1 MKQKTRK
8 RGTRFL
14 ALLLSVLMM
23 TSLLPAGALA
33 ANVDAV
39 GQETVTDTSEPEP
52 AETVTGEEAETE
64 QPDQKDEESEE
75 EPETPDKEDQGEE
88 PQDPAKETETEQPED
103 PEQVGENQ
111 ADALDAEDGDTPA
124 LVSSEDGW
132 DGETTKEPAQVDG
145 VYQIGTAEE
154 LAWLADQVNIHYNT
168 NIKAVLTDDIDINNR
183 EWVPMGDDNQPYRG
197 TFDGQG
203 HTVKNLYISKIKYSD
218 PEFQRGA
225 AMGFFGAIKRGIIK
239 NLTVF
244 GIIDAGVTGGNC
256 YYGGIVGNC
265 HGKII
270 NCVNEVDITVKGAS
284 DRSVYAAG
292 ICGDLSGLGVENF
305 FCEVVG
311 CVNKG
316 NIYCELSAD
325 RFNRKMRAG
334 GITGLVTIASI
345 DGCYNAGNISIKLL
359 EAAIAV
365 CQGIGVM
372 GNDAQINNCYN
383 TGKISAEIAD
393 DVTDAEVSDGAISG
407 SCKANS
413 ADDYPNGCFYLSG
426 SSEVGMRDSNGTKVS
441 DEVSGIAAKSETE
454 LKSEEFLKI
463 LNTSERITSNE
474 VTWKAGEDGYPTIA
488 SVEKVN
494 HVPNRKSDVPVEA
507 EERLEVNS
515 EYTLE
520 LSTIFEDKDYDALTY
535 KVSINGAEAV
545 ETDWYY
551 SFTPTELGMT
561 TFVFT
566 ANDGEADS
574 DDTYTVR
581 VVAIEPAIKG
591 SGTEEDPYIIESAD
605 ALKSMSEK
613 FNADYQ
619 NYNNKYWKQTAE
631 IDMAGVSLDM
641 IGKDQPFTGHYDGG
655 NFAIKNLTIK
665 SAASYVGMF
674 ARISGAVI
682 ENVVIGEGSSITS
695 TAVSY
700 TGAIVGQSDNASTIR
715 NCVNYAT
722 VYGAAQFQSW
732 GNMSYQMGGI
742 AGRIREKS
750 LLIDCKNYGKVYFES
765 INFYA
770 GGIAGAINNYSIAAG
785 CENHGEIIAP
795 SKESYSGLKDGSYAG
810 GIAASTYYGY
820 ISGCWNDGTI
830 TGGKGAGGIVGLS
843 EKDNNENCYNLGQIT
858 STSDDANGGAGGI
871 VGYSNGASIRN
882 CYNAGTITI
891 QENCEMRKGA
901 LFGNGYVE
909 VKNAE
914 SNYFIGNEVNESFGR
929 NDGRTF
935 TEENAKPVT
944 AEWMSSDEAIAKLNE
959 FKKPV
964 SLYGATWVKGSTY
977 PAISKVEKIKD
988 YHNEI
993 LSFTVKV
1000 GDQSYSATVEDN
1012 KIKVMLP
1019 YGTTSVVP
1027 SIEVSDK
1034 ATVSPTSGEAVDIT
1048 EGVVTYTV
1056 TAENGD
1062 RNVYTFEP
1070 TVPVSKDG
1078 LSSLRIQVGNT
1089 DILPAA
1095 DFKQDTY
1102 VYSGDF
1108 FEQDFISDP
1117 KDYAGIVF
1125 YATAAES
1132 GATMAASFNGGEE
1145 VTLKNADQWG
1155 SGLIDVWDRREAD
1168 QLLKYGENTIVV
1180 TVTPA
1185 DDSEVTTYTIKFNM
1199 KPSMANLAITSNGTD
1214 VALDKNF
1221 DYAITDYTI
1230 SLPNNMKTVKVTG
1243 TAFLKKK
1250 VTLTM
1255 PEGISENGDLDVSNL
1270 DQFEIKASDGTNTTT
1285 YTVHINRLGTYR
1297 ANVTVDPE
1305 NAAFV
1310 LTDAEGNIVSR
1321 EADGSYILSETL
1333 EYNWSAA
1340 ARGYA
1345 VQTGTIKQDGTDEYN
1360 LTVTLEKA
1368 AGRQPSAVSA
1378 EWPNF
1383 RGSDTNMAITSAKTA
1398 RTAEEAAEKWAVAL
1412 GTGYTAAPS
1421 VQIIVD
1427 NSLITMSGKK
1437 IYKLSLA
1444 DGSILAEGDMVRG
1457 TNWGYTPATYANG
1470 MIFAPL
1476 DNGTVQAFDAN
1487 TLESLWVYTD
1497 PLGGQSLSP
1506 ITYSDGYVYTGF
1518 WNSETGNAAYVCIP
1532 VADEDA
1538 SNTTEAQK
1546 VLWRDVVKGGFYWAG
1561 AVVVGDYIVY
1571 GTDDGD
1577 SGSRG
1582 TAKIFSRNKL
1592 TGELLDSHEI
1602 VGDQRSSVAY
1612 ADGKVYF
1619 TTKAGYLYS
1628 ADLGADGK
1636 LNNLNGKAYPDYGLM
1651 STSTPVVYN
1660 GYVYIGIAKDNF
1672 AAPYN
1677 VLMLDADTLEVVAS
1691 VAMDGYPQ
1699 CSMLLSTAYE
1709 QSDGKIYL
1717 YSTYNNNPGGITAI
1731 EVDQDAQTMTA
1742 REIYTPSHPQ
1752 YCITSIVCDSRGT
1765 LYYKNDSGY
1774 IMAVSSTQ
1782 DDSLEIQRIAD
1793 QTYTGKKLTPEVDV
1807 YAADGVTRLVKGK
1820 DYTIT
1825 YKNNV
1830 NVNAAKNADGTMI
1843 TGTSIASSLDE
1854 EGFFAENPYAVITGK
1869 GNYTGTLYANFNIL
1883 PADLEDSTV
1892 KAADQIV
1899 ASAKAVKV
1907 LTSVKA
1913 GKTTLKEGRD
1923 YTVALTSADGTDV
1936 TLTKGKAVLAEA
1948 GSYTLTITGTGNYI
1962 GTVTRTIH
1970 VSDKAHLMKN
1980 VTIKLNVKSVPF
1992 AKGGVTLTDD
2002 QYSVTVKN
2010 GKEVT
2015 MLAKDQD
2022 YTVSYTGNDK
2032 AGTAKIT
2039 FIGMGAYAGSKTL
2052 TFKITGNAFTAANV
2066 KVDKFDTSRTYTG
2079 ETITQEQANLSWQPK
2094 GAEAVALTAGEDY
2107 TVSYKNNEKVGT
2119 ATVTYTGRP
2128 EAGYTGT
2135 VKKTFKITAAALD
2148 DSMKSAEMANISV
2161 PYTKAG
2167 ARPADQV
2174 VLTYNGKALVEGK
2187 DYTLT
2192 YANNKAAEDQ
2202 NKVPTITITGK
2213 GNFTGKLTQTFTIT
2227 KCDVNDLEVSVASV
2241 LYKAKN
2247 KDTYVYQPKVTV
2259 KDAGKTL
2266 GKADVEVVYEG
2277 TSQKEADNA
2286 FANAQATVKGTGN
2299 YTGELTLDLTGF
2311 IHMTKPVTLTAKNIK
2326 VTLSGSLNYT
2336 GKQVTPKAKVVY
2348 TTADGTQVE
2357 LTEGTDYIVSY
2368 GTNTTAGKN
2377 KGTVLINGMGD
2388 YSGTVKARFTITRQ
2402 PIGK

>member
-39 GQETVTDTSEPEP
+39 GQETVADTSEPEP
-52 AETVTGEEAETE
+52 AEAVTGDEAETE

-88 PQDPAKETETEQPED
+88 PQDPAKEDQTEQPED
-103 PEQVGENQ
+103 PEQVDENQ
-111 ADALDAEDGDTPA
+111 ADALEAEDGDTPA

-154 LAWLADQVNIHYNT
+154 LAWFAAAVNAGTASSAD
-168 NIKAVLTDDIDINNR
+168 AVLTDDIDLNNK
-183 EWVPMGDDNQPYRG
+183 EWTPIGNGTNKYSG
-197 TFDGQG
+197 TFDGED
-203 HTVKNLYISKIKYSD
+203 HTVKNMSITVPAEY
-218 PEFQRGA
+218 
-225 AMGFFGAIKRGIIK
+225 MGLFGYVDGGEIK
-239 NLTVF
+239 NITVS
-244 GIIDAGVTGGNC
+244 GEIVASGYQNYSTACCI
-256 YYGGIVGNC
+256 GGIVGWLCGNISNC
-265 HGKII
+265 TSNVDINISDYTVKSSSIGGICGLFGKMSKKYRIVACT
-270 NCVNEVDITVKGAS
+270 NSGTITVKVNLKDAE
-284 DRSVYAAG
+284 
-292 ICGDLSGLGVENF
+292 SGNA
-305 FCEVVG
+305 
-311 CVNKG
+311 K
-316 NIYCELSAD
+316 
-325 RFNRKMRAG
+325 AG
-334 GITGLVTIASI
+334 GISGGYSGLLGDCKIEACRNMGDVNLQLTGWGKAYVSGITTINTYGKGTTSPI
-345 DGCYNAGNISIKLL
+345 NSCYNIGKL
-359 EAAIAV
+359 
-365 CQGIGVM
+365 
-372 GNDAQINNCYN
+372 
-383 TGKISAEIAD
+383 
-393 DVTDAEVSDGAISG
+393 
-407 SCKANS
+407 
-413 ADDYPNGCFYLSG
+413 
-426 SSEVGMRDSNGTKVS
+426 
-441 DEVSGIAAKSETE
+441 EVSGDPNKAGCTYASAGINALVATAKEKYYPLNCYYLKDTAESGMCDKAGESIGDNVSGTVGKTDDE
-454 LKSEEFLKI
+454 LKSEEFLAL
-463 LNTSERITSNE
+463 LN
-474 VTWKAGEDGYPTIA
+474 KAAPLMDHTYVWESDENGYP
-488 SVEKVN
+488 
-494 HVPNRKSDVPVEA
+494 
-507 EERLEVNS
+507 EVK
-515 EYTLE
+515 E
-520 LSTIFEDKDYDALTY
+520 IKDYVGINSFEVAGVFATINNETHTITAELPEKTSLEALVPTITF
-535 KVSINGAEAV
+535 SGAEAV
-545 ETDWYY
+545 EPASGVAQNFTDPVIYCVGDV
-551 SFTPTELGMT
+551 E
-561 TFVFT
+561 
-566 ANDGEADS
+566 
-574 DDTYTVR
+574 YTVILT
-581 VVAIEPAIKG
+581 VKEPVIKG
-591 SGTEEDPYIIESAD
+591 SGTEEDPYIIDSAA
-605 ALKSMSEK
+605 ALQDMSEK
-613 FNADYQ
+613 FDADHEA
-619 NYNNKYWKQTAE
+619 YNNKYWKQTAE
-631 IDMAGVSLDM
+631 IDMTGVKFSP
-641 IGKDQPFTGHYDGG
+641 IGRQEEGTSTKYSFAGHYDGG
-655 NFAIKNLTIK
+655 NFAIKNLEISSGGK
-665 SAASYVGMF
+665 AVGLF
-674 ARISGAVI
+674 GSVYDAVI
-682 ENVVIGEGSSITS
+682 ENVVIGEGSTITS
-695 TAVSY
+695 TAVSQ
-700 TGAIVGQSDNASTIR
+700 TGAVVGQVLGGSTIR

-722 VYGAAQFQSW
+722 VHGTAKYQDW
-732 GNMSYQMGGI
+732 GDMAYYMGGVVGQVR
-742 AGRIREKS
+742 AKS
-750 LLIDCKNYGKVYFES
+750 LVLGCKNYGKVYFDS

-770 GGIAGAINNYSIAAG
+770 GGIAGSSTSESVIAD
-785 CENHGEIIAP
+785 CENHGEIVAP
-795 SKESYSGLKDGSYAG
+795 SQESYSGLKNGSYAG
-810 GIAASTYYGY
+810 GIAGNSYDGY
-820 ISGCWNDGTI
+820 ISGCWNDGSI
-830 TGGKGAGGIVGLS
+830 SGGKGVGGIIGLS
-843 EKDNNENCYNLGQIT
+843 DYNINENCYNLGTVTGIA
-858 STSDDANGGAGGI
+858 DDAQGGVGGI
-871 VGYSNGASIRN
+871 VGYSKSATIKN
-882 CYNAGTITI
+882 CYNAGKVTSP
-891 QENCEMRKGA
+891 ENCEVKQGQIY
-901 LFGNGYVE
+901 GYGGGTV
-909 VKNAE
+909 ATG
-914 SNYFIGNEVNESFGR
+914 NYFIGTTIDEGTGFLYNN
-929 NDGRTF
+929 F
-935 TEENAKPVT
+935 TEENMKPVT
-944 AEWMSSDEAIAKLNE
+944 AEWLASDEAVAKLNE
-959 FKKPV
+959 YGTPQ
-964 SLYGATWVKGSTY
+964 SLYKVTWTKGTTY
-977 PAISKVEKIKD
+977 PEIGNVEKIKD
-988 YHNEI
+988 YRNE
-993 LSFTVKV
+993 LLTFTVKA
-1000 GDQSYSATVEDN
+1000 GTLEKKATIENN
-1012 KIKVMLP
+1012 KITVLLP
-1019 YGTTSVVP
+1019 YGTTSIAP
-1027 SIEVSDK
+1027 TITVSDN
-1034 ATVSPTSGEAVDIT
+1034 ATVSPASGETVDLT
-1048 EGVVTYTV
+1048 NGPVTYTV

-1062 RNVYTFEP
+1062 TQIYTFEP
-1070 TVPVSKDG
+1070 TIPEKKDG
-1078 LSSLRIQVGNT
+1078 LSKLRLEIGYT
-1089 DILPAA
+1089 DVVAA
-1095 DFKQDTY
+1095 DDFKQDTY
-1102 VYSGDF
+1102 EYSGDF
-1108 FEQDFISDP
+1108 LDKDFIYSNTSSVRA
-1117 KDYAGIVF
+1117 YF
-1125 YATAAES
+1125 YATPAES
-1132 GATMAASFNGGEE
+1132 GATMTATINGGEP
-1145 VTLKNADQWG
+1145 VTLKESTA
-1155 SGLIDVWDRREAD
+1155 SSAIVDVWGGTAD
-1168 QLLKYGENTIVV
+1168 KQLLKYGENTITL
-1180 TVTPA
+1180 TVTPT
-1185 DDSEVTTYTIKFNM
+1185 DGSEATVYTVKFNI
-1199 KPSMANLAITSNGTD
+1199 KPSVTGLTITNNKTD
-1214 VALDKNF
+1214 VTLDKDF
-1221 DYAITDYTI
+1221 DYATTDYTI
-1230 SLPNNMKTVKVTG
+1230 TLPGNVKTINVKASV
-1243 TAFLKKK
+1243 LMEDK

-1255 PEGISENGDLDVSNL
+1255 PDGISENGDLDVSSL

-1285 YTVHINRLGTYR
+1285 YTVHINKLATYR
-1297 ANVTVDPE
+1297 ANVTTDPE

-1310 LTDAEGNIVSR
+1310 LMDAEGNIVSR

-1340 ARGYA
+1340 AKGYA

-1398 RTAEEAAEKWAVAL
+1398 RTAEEATEKWAVAL
-1412 GTGYTAAPS
+1412 GTGWSAAPS

-1427 NSLITMSGKK
+1427 NSLVVMSNKK
-1437 IYKLSLA
+1437 IYKVSMA
-1444 DGSILAEGDMVRG
+1444 DGSILAEGNMVKG
-1457 TNWGYTPATYANG
+1457 INWGYTPATYANG

-1476 DNGTVQAFDAN
+1476 DEGTVQAFDAN

-1518 WNSETGNAAYVCIP
+1518 WNSEEYEASYVCIP
-1532 VADEDA
+1532 VTDEDA
-1538 SNTTEAQK
+1538 TNTTEAQK
-1546 VLWRDVVKGGFYWAG
+1546 ALWRDVVQGGFYWAG
-1561 AVVVGDYIVY
+1561 SVVVGDYIVY
-1571 GTDDGD
+1571 GTDDGE

-1582 TAKIFSRNKL
+1582 TGHIISRNKL

-1691 VAMDGYPQ
+1691 VAMQGYPQ

-1731 EVDQDAQTMTA
+1731 EVDQDAQTMIA

-1782 DDSLEIQRIAD
+1782 DDSLEVQRIAD
-1793 QTYTGKKLTPEVDV
+1793 QTYTGKKLTPAVDV
-1807 YAADGVTRLVKGK
+1807 YAADGVTKLVKGK

-1830 NVNAAKNADGTMI
+1830 KVNAAKNADGTMI

-1907 LTSVKA
+1907 LTSVKV

-1923 YTVALTSADGTDV
+1923 YTVALASAEGTDV
-1936 TLTKGKAVLAEA
+1936 TLAKGKAVLAEA
-1948 GSYTLTITGTGNYI
+1948 GSYTLTITGIGNYT

-1970 VSDKAHLMKN
+1970 VSDKAHLMQN

-1992 AKGGVTLTDD
+1992 VKGGVTLTDD
-2002 QYSVTVKN
+2002 QYSVTVKK
-2010 GKEVT
+2010 GKEATPLV
-2015 MLAKDQD
+2015 KDQD
-2022 YTVSYTGNDK
+2022 YTVFYTGNDK
-2032 AGTAKIT
+2032 AGTAKIN
-2039 FIGMGAYAGSKTL
+2039 FIGMGEYAGNKTL
-2052 TFKITGNAFTAANV
+2052 TFKVTGNAFTAANV
-2066 KVDKFDTSRTYTG
+2066 KIDKFDASRTYTG
-2079 ETITQEQANLSWQPK
+2079 ETITQEQASLSWQPK
-2094 GAEAVALTAGEDY
+2094 GAEAVALTEGEDY
-2107 TVSYKNNEKVGT
+2107 TVSYKNNENVGT

-2135 VKKTFKITAAALD
+2135 VKKTFKITAVTLD

-2174 VLTYNGKALVEGK
+2174 VLTYNGKVLVEGK

-2192 YANNKAAEDQ
+2192 YANNKAAADQ

-2259 KDAGKTL
+2259 KDAGKVL
-2266 GKADVEVVYEG
+2266 GKADVEVTYEG

-2326 VTLSGSLNYT
+2326 VTLSGSLTYT
-2336 GKQVTPKAKVVY
+2336 GSQVTPKAKVVY

-2388 YSGTVKARFTITRQ
+2388 YSGTVKMNFTIASQ
-2402 PIGK
+2402 QIGK